1 MKIIMYILWSHNEKN
16 ISKQILPSMCFY
28 FKNKWK
34 NEKVSICYD
43 LIYFTTRVKRNDRM
57 TGERHEWKIL
67 ILITARVKTYFH
79 KRISYMANKRLQGE
93 EQFHFKKY
101 LLEMP
106 RSHAKTQCAPRK
118 LNFVM
123 AKPISKIYT
132 PNCSCKCHCTFPHS
146 YASFLIKTSLYE
158 TNNILFSKNY

>member
-101 LLEMP
+101 LLE
-106 RSHAKTQCAPRK
+106 
-118 LNFVM
+118 
-123 AKPISKIYT
+123 ISFG
-132 PNCSCKCHCTFPHS
+132 N
-146 YASFLIKTSLYE
+146 ASFPCQNAMCTTKTELCNGKTYIKNLY
-158 TNNILFSKNY
+158 TKL